1 MPGPAPKP
9 NRRRRNVPARGEWQ
23 PAPAVIGWQHGKV
36 PAPPDGL
43 RAETVEAWRTWFA
56 AWFAA
61 RWTPDMVPGL
71 RLVAL
76 SYDDVIRGGV
86 KAADR
91 TALHA
96 LMRAYGITPDGQL
109 ALRWAPPKT
118 DEVQPSPPSPRR
130 KAKSAAAADHYAHLR
145 VVNE

>member
-1 MPGPAPKP
+1 MPGPAPKVT
-9 NRRRRNVPARGEWQ
+9 RRRRNLPARGEWQ
-23 PAPAVIGWQHGKV
+23 EAPPVEGWQHGDI
-36 PAPPDGL
+36 PPPPDGL
-43 RAETVEAWRTWFA
+43 RADTQEAWQTWFG

-61 RWTPDMVPGL
+61 HWTPDMLPGI

-76 SYDDVIRGGV
+76 AYDDVIRGGV

-109 ALRWAPPKT
+109 ALRWQRPK
-118 DEVQPSPPSPRR
+118 DEVIPSQPQPSPDGASP
-130 KAKSAAAADHYAHLR
+130 YAHLK

>member
-9 NRRRRNVPARGEWQ
+9 NRRRRNAPARGEWQ
-23 PAPAVIGWQHGKV
+23 PAPDATGWQHGEI

-43 RAETVEAWRTWFA
+43 ISASAEAWTTWFSSWFA
-56 AWFAA
+56 AK
-61 RWTPDMVPGL
+61 WTPDMLPGI
-71 RLVAL
+71 RLVILA
-76 SYDDVIRGGV
+76 YDDVIRGGV

-109 ALRWAPPKT
+109 ALRWSPPKEEST
-118 DEVQPSPPSPRR
+118 SQPQRQPDG
-130 KAKSAAAADHYAHLR
+130 KADPYQHLR

>member
-1 MPGPAPKP
+1 MPGPAPKKS
-9 NRRRRNVPARGEWQ
+9 RRRRNAPARGEWQ
-23 PAPAVIGWQHGKV
+23 PAPESQGWQHGEI
-36 PAPPDGL
+36 PPPPDGL
-43 RAETVEAWRTWFA
+43 RAETQDAWRTWFS

-61 RWTPDMVPGL
+61 HWTPDMLPGL

-76 SYDDVIRGGV
+76 AYDDVIRGGV

-96 LMRAYGITPDGQL
+96 LMRAYGITPDGQA
-109 ALRWAPPKT
+109 ALRWSRPETEEVPSSQPQRAP
-118 DEVQPSPPSPRR
+118 S
-130 KAKSAAAADHYAHLR
+130 ADHYAHLR